1 VARHPAVGRSIRV
14 GLLVVALGLAG
25 LALANRWSQISD
37 HLSEVGPGTLVGASA
52 LVMLAVFAAMMS
64 WRALLS
70 DIGSRLPITASS
82 RIVFL
87 SQLGKYIPGSVWPY
101 LAQVELGREHR
112 VPRQRSAAVSVL
124 AVMISLI
131 SGLVLAAATIPWAS
145 PAATRR
151 YWPIFVVV
159 PVVAAVLH
167 PSVLNRLLG
176 RTLRILKRPPL
187 TDRISWRGIG
197 TALAWAM
204 LAWAASGISI
214 WLLSRDV
221 ASVGVSSQA
230 ACVGAY
236 ALAWSA
242 GFLFLIAPAGAGVR
256 EAAMVAAL
264 SPLMSTSAALTVAL
278 LSRLLTTGGDLLA
291 AGVALIASR
300 HAAAGRKPQS
310 PVPDPEVVHS
320 SGDLT

>member
-1 VARHPAVGRSIRV
+1 MARRPAVRRSIRI
-14 GLLVVALGLAG
+14 GLLAVALGLAG
-25 LALANRWSQISD
+25 LALANRWSEVGD
-37 HLSEVGPGTLVGASA
+37 HLSELRPGTLIGASA
-52 LVMLAVFAAMMS
+52 LVMVSVFAAMMS

-70 DIGSRLPITASS
+70 DMGSRLPIAASS
-82 RIVFL
+82 RILFL

-124 AVMISLI
+124 AVMIVLI
-131 SGLVLAAATIPWAS
+131 SGLVVAAATIPWSS

-151 YWPIFVVV
+151 YWPVFVAV
-159 PVVAAVLH
+159 PVLAAVLH
-167 PSVLNRLLG
+167 PSVLNRLLA
-176 RTLRILKRPPL
+176 RALRMLKRPPL
-187 TDRISWRGIG
+187 NDRISWRGIG

-204 LAWAASGISI
+204 LAWATSGTSI
-214 WLLSRDV
+214 WLLSTDV
-221 ASVGVSSQA
+221 ARVGVSSQA

-278 LSRLLTTGGDLLA
+278 LSRLLTTGGDVLA
-291 AGVALIASR
+291 AGVAFIGSR
-300 HAAAGRKPQS
+300 HASANRKPQS
-310 PVPDPEVVHS
+310 PEPDAEVACSPSDV
-320 SGDLT
+320 T